1 MSAND
6 VPPPYTEVT
15 QHGVFPT
22 PRHDEAARFNF
33 LANFNK
39 YMAASLGAGNA
50 LAYERRV
57 LPAFIKEHAREPKDR
72 FEIRHA
78 MNKDPWHRYWSAL
91 KRNSME
97 MRQQNGRAMVLR
109 QIDELDAKARQYNE
123 GRDTLALNPQVA
135 VPRYQSAIDIHCMP
149 GSYHGE
155 ERPGDVSRSE
165 ERRVGKEC

>member
-50 LAYERRV
+50 LA
-57 LPAFIKEHAREPKDR
+57 
-72 FEIRHA
+72 
-78 MNKDPWHRYWSAL
+78 
-91 KRNSME
+91 
-97 MRQQNGRAMVLR
+97 
-109 QIDELDAKARQYNE
+109 
-123 GRDTLALNPQVA
+123 
-135 VPRYQSAIDIHCMP
+135 
-149 GSYHGE
+149 
-155 ERPGDVSRSE
+155 
-165 ERRVGKEC
+165 